1 MKENNFN
8 SPLFKEVS
16 AEWLVKTLTKLVN
29 DVKILKVKVNL
40 LYPLIIAILS
50 IVGVFVLKK

>member
-8 SPLFKEVS
+8 NPLFKEVS
-16 AEWLVKTLTKLVN
+16 AEWLVKTLTQLVN

-40 LYPLIIAILS
+40 LYPLIITILS